1 MARMVIP
8 PVKAPVAAPT
18 PQQSGPVVVGGV
30 EPADEAMPIGLG
42 ATEDIGSL
50 DVKPVTEQTQQVQ
63 TQAQTQTQ
71 QPISVKLSDY
81 APLSPQLSSDNDAR
95 VEELARSIVEVR
107 AIAVN
112 ASSKLETWTLHV
124 PAFIQQ
130 EIRGVLATVNDAQS
144 LAQKAL
150 DEVVALRGL
159 PQRLNNIDA
168 VLESR
173 GLPTSQSAPT
183 VKLTQMR
190 RLVHPARVIDGVVTL
205 FYNPRQGENGAVDPQ
220 DFPLSRDNV
229 RKVWCGYRIEVPA
242 GYIADIFVGNDLIS
256 SMSGRRDAEEILALR
271 TNGTSTTVASG
282 HPIARL
288 LLRKVEPAAL
298 EIEVMK

>member
-1 MARMVIP
+1 MRMKLPEIKP
-8 PVKAPVAAPT
+8 AAAPT

-30 EPADEAMPIGLG
+30 EPADEAAPAGLG
-42 ATEDIGSL
+42 ATDDISTL
-50 DVKPVTEQTQQVQ
+50 DVKPAVTEQSAASSQ
-63 TQAQTQTQ
+63 QTQ
-71 QPISVKLSDY
+71 QPVSVKLSNY
-81 APLSPQLSSDNDAR
+81 EPLSPRLSDDNIAR

-112 ASSKLETWTLHV
+112 ASSKLETWILHV

-220 DFPLSRDNV
+220 DFQLSRDNV
-229 RKVWCGYRIEVPA
+229 RKVWCGYRLEIPA
-242 GYIADIFVGNDLIS
+242 GYIADVFVGNDLIS
-256 SMSGRRDAEEILALR
+256 SMSGRRDSEEILSLR
-271 TNGTSTTVASG
+271 TNGTNLTISSG
-282 HPIARL
+282 QPIARL
-288 LLRKVEPAAL
+288 LLRKVEAAQL
-298 EIEVMK
+298 EIEVQK

>member
-1 MARMVIP
+1 MARMMIP

-50 DVKPVTEQTQQVQ
+50 DVKPAVTEQM
-63 TQAQTQTQ
+63 QTQ
-71 QPISVKLSDY
+71 QH
-81 APLSPQLSSDNDAR
+81 APLSPQLSSDNIVR

-112 ASSKLETWTLHV
+112 ASSKLETWILHV

-205 FYNPRQGENGAVDPQ
+205 CYNPRQGENGAVDPQ
-220 DFPLSRDNV
+220 DFQLSRDNV
-229 RKVWCGYRIEVPA
+229 RKVWCGYRLEIPA
-242 GYIADIFVGNDLIS
+242 GYIADVFVGNDLIS
-256 SMSGRRDAEEILALR
+256 SMSGRRDSEEILSLR
-271 TNGTSTTVASG
+271 TNGTNLTISSG
-282 HPIARL
+282 QPIARL
-288 LLRKVEPAAL
+288 LLRKVEAAAL
-298 EIEVMK
+298 EIELQK

>member
-1 MARMVIP
+1 MRMKLPEIK
-8 PVKAPVAAPT
+8 PVTPS

-30 EPADEAMPIGLG
+30 EPADEAVPVGLG
-42 ATEDIGSL
+42 ATEDISTL
-50 DVKPVTEQTQQVQ
+50 DVKPAVTEPSAASSQ
-63 TQAQTQTQ
+63 QTQ
-71 QPISVKLSDY
+71 QPVSVKLSNY
-81 APLSPQLSSDNDAR
+81 EPLSPQLSSDNIAH

-130 EIRGVLATVNDAQS
+130 EIRGVLATVNAAQS

-150 DEVVALRGL
+150 DEAVALRGL
-159 PQRLNNIDA
+159 PQRLNSIDA

-220 DFPLSRDNV
+220 DFQLSRDNV
-229 RKVWCGYRIEVPA
+229 RKVWCGYRLEIPA
-242 GYIADIFVGNDLIS
+242 GYIADVFVGNDLIS
-256 SMSGRRDAEEILALR
+256 SMSGRRDSEEILSLR
-271 TNGTSTTVASG
+271 TNGTNLTISSG
-282 HPIARL
+282 QPIARL
-288 LLRKVEPAAL
+288 LLRKVEAAAL
-298 EIEVMK
+298 EIEVQK

>member
-1 MARMVIP
+1 MARMMIP

-30 EPADEAMPIGLG
+30 EPADEAMPVGLG

-50 DVKPVTEQTQQVQ
+50 DVKPAVTEQTQQ
-63 TQAQTQTQ
+63 AGNILLGAGL
-71 QPISVKLSDY
+71 P
-81 APLSPQLSSDNDAR
+81 APLSPQLSSDNIAR

-107 AIAVN
+107 AIAE
-112 ASSKLETWTLHV
+112 AAEQYIKTTIA
-124 PAFIQQ
+124 P
-130 EIRGVLATVNDAQS
+130 TVDALQS
-144 LAQKAL
+144 WSHRVQT
-150 DEVVALRGL
+150 EVVALAAAKL
-159 PQRLNNIDA
+159 PDAITSLPQQLTTAVATLSQRLNSIDA

-190 RLVHPARVIDGVVTL
+190 LLVHPARVIDGVVTL
-205 FYNPRQGENGAVDPQ
+205 FYNPRQGENGAVDSQ

-271 TNGTSTTVASG
+271 TNGTNMTISSG
-282 HPIARL
+282 QPIARL
-288 LLRKVEPAAL
+288 LLRKVEAAAL
-298 EIEVMK
+298 EIEVQK

>member
-1 MARMVIP
+1 MARMMIP

-30 EPADEAMPIGLG
+30 EPADEAMPIGLS

-50 DVKPVTEQTQQVQ
+50 DVKPAVTEQTQQ
-63 TQAQTQTQ
+63 APQ
-71 QPISVKLSDY
+71 QH
-81 APLSPQLSSDNDAR
+81 APLSPQLSSDNIAR

-107 AIAVN
+107 AIAVGTE
-112 ASSKLETWTLHV
+112 SEVKHTLN
-124 PAFIQQ
+124 PQ
-130 EIRGVLATVNDAQS
+130 LQS
-144 LAQKAL
+144 LKAAVQNL
-150 DEVVALRGL
+150 HGETSLLRDLLSNGVKLPADIAAL
-159 PQRLNNIDA
+159 PQRLSDAVATLSQRLNSIDA

-229 RKVWCGYRIEVPA
+229 RKVWCGYRIEVPI

-271 TNGTSTTVASG
+271 TNGTNMTISSG
-282 HPIARL
+282 QPIARL
-288 LLRKVEPAAL
+288 LLRKVEAAAL
-298 EIEVMK
+298 EIEVQK